1 MRKKVLVISENIY
14 DVKVICDE
22 LIHASYEVVMTQK
35 NIQGNE
41 VSDLQFLSYFD
52 LVVLHEM
59 QFAWLEQSFIDI
71 FLSLNTKIIII
82 SSPERQGEL
91 NAMNPEIICLS
102 YPLSLELLLRSARL
116 LLNQSPTNTQMEQ
129 SIVQPTS
136 FVKENKPDQIHIDG
150 HVLSFKGQQVILSK
164 REQELLSLLVQAN
177 YQPLPTS
184 VIYEQIWKQPFK
196 VQNQPIISNLV
207 RNLRY
212 EVQTTFDTDQEF
224 ILNKKGSG
232 YYLNKVIV

>member
-22 LIHASYEVVMTQK
+22 LMHAAYEVVMTQK

-41 VSDLQFLSYFD
+41 VGDLQFLSYFD

-59 QFAWLEQSFIDI
+59 QFAWLERSFIDT
-71 FLSLNTKIIII
+71 FLSLDTKVIII
-82 SSPERQGEL
+82 SSPERQAEL
-91 NAMNPEIICLS
+91 SALNPEIICLS

-116 LLNQSPTNTQMEQ
+116 LLNQPADSTVEQ
-129 SIVQPTS
+129 PLFKSAAP
-136 FVKENKPDQIHIDG
+136 VKESAPEQIHIDG

-212 EVQTTFDTDQEF
+212 EVQSTFDTDQEF

-232 YYLNKVIV
+232 YYLNKAIV